1 MDDKKNI
8 TTEDKSIDQS
18 SPVDDLPNV
27 ELIPGTRLLVDAG
40 LQSHA
45 AHDGD
50 KDIILI
56 PEPSSDP
63 DDPLNWSTLR
73 KCKIQQSRSPRLWL
87 KIQ

>member
-1 MDDKKNI
+1 MDDKENI
-8 TTEDKSIDQS
+8 TTEGKFVDKS
-18 SPVDDLPNV
+18 SPVDDLPTV

-40 LQSHA
+40 LQAHA

-56 PEPSSDP
+56 PQPSSDP

-73 KCKIQQSRSPRLWL
+73 KCKMQQSWSARLWL
-87 KIQ
+87 TMQ

>member
-63 DDPLNWSTLR
+63 DDPLNWSTPR